1 MGILKKLTGNK
12 DAPLAGPRTDIQMEN
27 DGTLSKQELSALTQE
42 IKASGAADFKPTG
55 KDAKRKI
62 EILPTRVSEFDKL
75 IERGGLERGSTI
87 LISGGAGSGKTTFI
101 LQSMY
106 NACLKGEKAVYI
118 TLEED
123 PDKIKE
129 HMYNNYGWDFEEF
142 EKKKQFAFLKFDA
155 LEIARSV
162 EAMILRER
170 EKLTIQFG
178 SFELPFTPDRIAVD
192 SLSALSIAFEKKE
205 NYRKY
210 VRHLFE
216 RLEKYDS
223 VNYFITETEQNPSV
237 YSRAGIEEFLADGV
251 IVLYNIKVGNSCR
264 NVVEIL
270 KLRAS
275 KHEKC
280 IIPYEIGKIG
290 IELHADEKIF

>member
-1 MGILKKLTGNK
+1 
-12 DAPLAGPRTDIQMEN
+12 
-27 DGTLSKQELSALTQE
+27 
-42 IKASGAADFKPTG
+42 
-55 KDAKRKI
+55 
-62 EILPTRVSEFDKL
+62 
-75 IERGGLERGSTI
+75 
-87 LISGGAGSGKTTFI
+87 
-101 LQSMY
+101 
-106 NACLKGEKAVYI
+106 
-118 TLEED
+118 
-123 PDKIKE
+123 
-129 HMYNNYGWDFEEF
+129 MYNNYGWDFEEF

-210 VRHLFE
+210 VRYLFE

-251 IVLYNIKVGNSCR
+251 IVLYNIKVGNSRR
-264 NVVEIL
+264 NAVEIL

-275 KHEKC
+275 KHEKR